1 MKGPNKNLSWNV
13 WKFFMISH
21 LRNFPVFS
29 NRYRDPPNPWKITCI
44 LPCCFWIAYD
54 FQRFWGR
61 HIFSSPQ
68 KKSFFHG
75 VSSPESW
82 MILKLQDFGVRF
94 GISLAF
100 PGGPIFRWSIVKL
113 GGGFKCF
120 LCSPRKLEK
129 ISNSTNIFQ
138 MGWNHQ
144 LVNFRG
150 VNVHPVKML
159 IVGDS
164 RNSL

>member
-1 MKGPNKNLSWNV
+1 MYGSFSWFLTSGISQCLV
-13 WKFFMISH
+13 TGTGTHPIPEKSPAFYLAVFGSLMIS
-21 LRNFPVFS
+21 RGFGGDIFFP
-29 NRYRDPPNPWKITCI
+29 K
-44 LPCCFWIAYD
+44 
-54 FQRFWGR
+54 
-61 HIFSSPQ
+61 

-94 GISLAF
+94 GIPLAF

-159 IVGDS
+159 
-164 RNSL
+164 NL